1 MRRQL
6 LKLKKGKSTKA
17 ERRFAEI
24 LKKNHIPFRAKV
36 IVKGRE
42 IDFLIGRYAIE
53 ISGHIQDPS
62 RNEELV
68 RLNYVPIHFSNQE
81 IFFLTE
87 HTLTDKIK
95 QLC

>member
-81 IFFLTE
+81 IFSPTE